1 MNTLT
6 TTETMEIVDEGA
18 ISDTSSDLDS
28 RASSPDP
35 DYNEGN
41 LLTEAME
48 NEVTAQL
55 VAAGV
60 VGVAAAA
67 AITSSK
73 KRKRPHSFETNP
85 SIRKRQQNRLLRKLR
100 VSRTEPLCKWTRTQ
114 SVLLSPANDIR
125 VRDSRWAAGCR
136 ISRDAGQAQQHLQG
150 IWREASRRR
159 HQEPPEHGDGRA
171 WIGPGPASAPKGS
184 RRSVAVRTS
193 AADNRRHPDTSW
205 ENDSS
210 TVARFHSTHAEI
222 LDRWWFWRFSW

>member
-1 MNTLT
+1 MNQLI
-6 TTETMEIVDEGA
+6 TTETMEIVDDGA

-28 RASSPDP
+28 RASSPDG
-35 DYNEGN
+35 DYEGN

-100 VSRTEPLCKWTRTQ
+100 VSNFLSRPWQKTDSICLSSKRY
-114 SVLLSPANDIR
+114 SSMRLVL
-125 VRDSRWAAGCR
+125 
-136 ISRDAGQAQQHLQG
+136 
-150 IWREASRRR
+150 ASRLL
-159 HQEPPEHGDGRA
+159 
-171 WIGPGPASAPKGS
+171 
-184 RRSVAVRTS
+184 
-193 AADNRRHPDTSW
+193 
-205 ENDSS
+205 
-210 TVARFHSTHAEI
+210 F
-222 LDRWWFWRFSW
+222 

>member
-28 RASSPDP
+28 RASSPDG
-35 DYNEGN
+35 DYHEGN
-41 LLTEAME
+41 LLSEAME

-100 VSRTEPLCKWTRTQ
+100 VSHPYIFPL
-114 SVLLSPANDIR
+114 I
-125 VRDSRWAAGCR
+125 
-136 ISRDAGQAQQHLQG
+136 
-150 IWREASRRR
+150 
-159 HQEPPEHGDGRA
+159 
-171 WIGPGPASAPKGS
+171 APH
-184 RRSVAVRTS
+184 V
-193 AADNRRHPDTSW
+193 
-205 ENDSS
+205 
-210 TVARFHSTHAEI
+210 
-222 LDRWWFWRFSW
+222 

>member
-28 RASSPDP
+28 RASSPDG
-35 DYNEGN
+35 DYPEGN

-100 VSRTEPLCKWTRTQ
+100 VSSLVVIEATVESTTFVSYL
-114 SVLLSPANDIR
+114 ANNIR
-125 VRDSRWAAGCR
+125 VCDACWSAGCR
-136 ISRDAGQAQQHLQG
+136 ISRDAWKTQQHLQS
-150 IWREASRRR
+150 IWRKAPRGCY
-159 HQEPPEHGDGRA
+159 QESPQHGDGRV
-171 WIGPGPASAPKGS
+171 GVSAGTTGTAES
-184 RRSVAVRTS
+184 ARRPVAV
-193 AADNRRHPDTSW
+193 
-205 ENDSS
+205 
-210 TVARFHSTHAEI
+210 
-222 LDRWWFWRFSW
+222 

>member
-1 MNTLT
+1 MNTLI
-6 TTETMEIVDEGA
+6 TTETMEIVDDGA

-28 RASSPDP
+28 RASSPDG
-35 DYNEGN
+35 DYHEGN

-100 VSRTEPLCKWTRTQ
+100 VSHSVDHNQHDAALTQ
-114 SVLLSPANDIR
+114 TILLSSKR
-125 VRDSRWAAGCR
+125 YSSMRLVSV
-136 ISRDAGQAQQHLQG
+136 S
-150 IWREASRRR
+150 
-159 HQEPPEHGDGRA
+159 
-171 WIGPGPASAPKGS
+171 K
-184 RRSVAVRTS
+184 RSYS
-193 AADNRRHPDTSW
+193 
-205 ENDSS
+205 
-210 TVARFHSTHAEI
+210 
-222 LDRWWFWRFSW
+222 

>member
-28 RASSPDP
+28 RASSPDG
-35 DYNEGN
+35 DYPEGN

-100 VSRTEPLCKWTRTQ
+100 VSSLVVIEAAVESTTLV
-114 SVLLSPANDIR
+114 SYLANDIR
-125 VRDSRWAAGCR
+125 VCDACWSAGCR
-136 ISRDAGQAQQHLQG
+136 ISRDARKTQQHLQS
-150 IWREASRRR
+150 IWRETA
-159 HQEPPEHGDGRA
+159 
-171 WIGPGPASAPKGS
+171 
-184 RRSVAVRTS
+184 
-193 AADNRRHPDTSW
+193 
-205 ENDSS
+205 
-210 TVARFHSTHAEI
+210 
-222 LDRWWFWRFSW
+222 

>member
-1 MNTLT
+1 MNTLI

-28 RASSPDP
+28 RASSPDG
-35 DYNEGN
+35 DYHEGN
-41 LLTEAME
+41 LLSEAME

-100 VSRTEPLCKWTRTQ
+100 VSFGHFYLY
-114 SVLLSPANDIR
+114 
-125 VRDSRWAAGCR
+125 
-136 ISRDAGQAQQHLQG
+136 DAGFLKSFPSLSSK
-150 IWREASRRR
+150 RYSSMRLEL
-159 HQEPPEHGDGRA
+159 
-171 WIGPGPASAPKGS
+171 
-184 RRSVAVRTS
+184 V
-193 AADNRRHPDTSW
+193 NRLL
-205 ENDSS
+205 
-210 TVARFHSTHAEI
+210 F
-222 LDRWWFWRFSW
+222 

>member
-28 RASSPDP
+28 RASSPDG
-35 DYNEGN
+35 DYEGN
-41 LLTEAME
+41 LLSEAME

-100 VSRTEPLCKWTRTQ
+100 VSL
-114 SVLLSPANDIR
+114 
-125 VRDSRWAAGCR
+125 DSH
-136 ISRDAGQAQQHLQG
+136 SRL
-150 IWREASRRR
+150 
-159 HQEPPEHGDGRA
+159 
-171 WIGPGPASAPKGS
+171 K
-184 RRSVAVRTS
+184 T
-193 AADNRRHPDTSW
+193 
-205 ENDSS
+205 
-210 TVARFHSTHAEI
+210 
-222 LDRWWFWRFSW
+222 

>member
-28 RASSPDP
+28 RASSPDG
-35 DYNEGN
+35 DYHESN
-41 LLTEAME
+41 LLSEAME

-100 VSRTEPLCKWTRTQ
+100 VSSSLFLSRLQLSQRLLFFLSSKRYLSMRRV
-114 SVLLSPANDIR
+114 SVNRLSY
-125 VRDSRWAAGCR
+125 
-136 ISRDAGQAQQHLQG
+136 
-150 IWREASRRR
+150 
-159 HQEPPEHGDGRA
+159 
-171 WIGPGPASAPKGS
+171 
-184 RRSVAVRTS
+184 
-193 AADNRRHPDTSW
+193 
-205 ENDSS
+205 
-210 TVARFHSTHAEI
+210 
-222 LDRWWFWRFSW
+222 